1 MTPYI
6 SRAEQAALVPAIVI
20 AGCILLLLVW
30 WALAERNR
38 EERRIRRAVRRQG
51 AEVLAAL
58 EIPDGL
64 DGRMFID
71 YLVLTAEAIRVIMV
85 KRYEGFIYAG
95 EKMAEWTQV
104 VKQAN
109 YRFPNPLQEL
119 ELKIMALRAIV
130 PDVPVTGCVLFSE
143 SCRFPTRQPEGVL
156 RPGDPVPA
164 FDKRRPVPENLRNA
178 WRKLQQM
185 RRDR

>member
-1 MTPYI
+1 MTSYI
-6 SRAEQAALVPAIVI
+6 SRAEQAALLPAIVI
-20 AGCILLLLVW
+20 AFCSVLLLVW
-30 WALAERNR
+30 WALAERGR

-51 AEVLAAL
+51 AEVLAAV

-64 DGRMFID
+64 DGHIFID
-71 YLVLTAEAIRVIMV
+71 YLVLTAEAIRVVMV

-104 VKQAN
+104 VKQGS

-119 ELKIMALRAIV
+119 ELKIMALRSIV
-130 PDVPVTGCVLFSE
+130 PGVPVSGCVLFSE

-164 FDKRRPVPENLRNA
+164 SGSRPIPDELRNA
-178 WRKLQQM
+178 WRKLRQL
-185 RRDR
+185 RADR